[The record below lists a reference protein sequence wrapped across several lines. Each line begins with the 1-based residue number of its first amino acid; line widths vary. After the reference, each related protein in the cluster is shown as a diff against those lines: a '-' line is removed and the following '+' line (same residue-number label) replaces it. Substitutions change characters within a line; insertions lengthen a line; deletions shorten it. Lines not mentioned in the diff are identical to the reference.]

1 MSTPRFAHGPV
12 LMNMHLGMQIPRF
25 PNLCWNCL
33 APITV
38 TSNSCS
44 EGRRSLA
51 KSNQFWTSVC
61 LRSCEARQSEAW
73 SLDSL
78 QVQQACQ
85 IIKQIER

>member
-38 TSNSCS
+38 TSL
-44 EGRRSLA
+44 GRTTEPCKV
-51 KSNQFWTSVC
+51 KSILD
-61 LRSCEARQSEAW
+61 LRLPE
-73 SLDSL
+73 
-78 QVQQACQ
+78 
-85 IIKQIER
+85 IM